1 MINRKLTIAIDG
13 YSSCGKSTVARSLA
27 RRMGYTYIDSGA
39 MYRAVTLFCIRKGLI
54 KDSVVDEE
62 KLRPLMS
69 QISIDFE
76 HNPITNNEDT
86 FMNGENIEHEIRR
99 IEVSNL
105 VSPVSK
111 IDFVREEMV
120 KLQRQL
126 SKDKGI
132 VMDGR
137 DIGTVVFPDAD
148 LKIFMTADP
157 EIRAMRRYEEL
168 RGKNETVSLEEI
180 KKNIQNRDYIDSHRE
195 HSPLRQAD
203 DAVVLDNSMLTREE
217 QLQWILDLIKL
228 RFQS

>member
-76 HNPITNNEDT
+76 HNPTTNNEDT